1 VIPVINDLKE
11 KVRVLNC
18 ICSYYCLNYLS
29 GATLRSSTPNLI
41 HYKYYKNQRIT
52 ICSSGSI

>member
-1 VIPVINDLKE
+1 MIPVINDLKE

-18 ICSYYCLNYLS
+18 ICFYYCLNYLS

-41 HYKYYKNQRIT
+41 HYKYYKNQ
-52 ICSSGSI
+52 